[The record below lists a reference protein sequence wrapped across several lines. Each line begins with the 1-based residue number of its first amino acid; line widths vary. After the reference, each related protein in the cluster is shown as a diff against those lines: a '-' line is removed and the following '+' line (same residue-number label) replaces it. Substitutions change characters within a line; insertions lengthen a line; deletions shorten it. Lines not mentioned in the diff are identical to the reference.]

1 MRRDEGT
8 KELQAIYSH
17 PVCCRIQGKSLEIQK
32 DIAYLCPMH
41 SLLVVAAEILGAIFL
56 PKKVLYNKSD
66 FLLPYSP
73 KVRLLVAEESWC
85 CAI

>member
-1 MRRDEGT
+1 
-8 KELQAIYSH
+8 
-17 PVCCRIQGKSLEIQK
+17 
-32 DIAYLCPMH
+32 MH